1 MPKNLLFI
9 NPWIHDF
16 SAYDFWLKPL
26 GLLYMASFMREHGYN
41 VFLLDFLNRFS
52 NDLINFLGDKERK
65 RIKSRYYGMGRFPVE
80 EVEKP
85 KFLEFVP
92 RRYKRYGFPKK
103 LVIDTLKRLSGE
115 SWDAVFITS
124 TMTYWYPGVWE
135 TISTIKEF
143 MDSPIFLGGLYPY
156 FFPDHAKKSRA
167 DFVITSP
174 LMDHIAEELSRIM
187 GFEPKME
194 MVKGWFNE
202 LKPMY
207 ELYQDNSK
215 LEYAVILTSL
225 GCPFRCTYCATPVIY
240 GGKFHVRKVDKVL
253 SEIEELLEHGVRNIV
268 FFDDAFLIP
277 PDRAK
282 KILRGIIERGYN
294 EAFFHL
300 PNGIHVR
307 LIDEGIAYLLK
318 KANFKT
324 IILGVETLDP
334 SLQKSTGGK
343 VKSHELDRAVHLLKS
358 AGFDKELRLYLMI
371 NMPNQSYES
380 ARLSIEGCM
389 EYGIRIHLNE
399 YTPIPRT
406 KDWERLVKEGK
417 LDPDIDPVLL
427 NNTVLPYWWKNGL
440 NADEV
445 EKLKRIVGDYNNE
458 LKVDDHGNDESE
470 AIS

>member
-1 MPKNLLFI
+1 
-9 NPWIHDF
+9 
-16 SAYDFWLKPL
+16 
-26 GLLYMASFMREHGYN
+26 
-41 VFLLDFLNRFS
+41 
-52 NDLINFLGDKERK
+52 
-65 RIKSRYYGMGRFPVE
+65 
-80 EVEKP
+80 
-85 KFLEFVP
+85 
-92 RRYKRYGFPKK
+92 
-103 LVIDTLKRLSGE
+103 
-115 SWDAVFITS
+115 
-124 TMTYWYPGVWE
+124 
-135 TISTIKEF
+135 
-143 MDSPIFLGGLYPY
+143 
-156 FFPDHAKKSRA
+156 
-167 DFVITSP
+167 

-187 GFEPKME
+187 GFEPKVE

-253 SEIEELLEHGVRNIV
+253 SEIEELLERGVRNIV

-307 LIDEGIAYLLK
+307 LVDEEIAYLLK

-343 VKSHELDRAVHLLKS
+343 VKNHELDRAVHLLKS
-358 AGFDKELRLYLMI
+358 AGFDEELRLYLMI

-380 ARLSIEGCM
+380 ARLSIEKCM
-389 EYGIRIHLNE
+389 KYGIRIHLNE

-417 LDPDIDPVLL
+417 LNPNIDPVLL